1 MRRSHK
7 ALLAEAADALVFGGV
22 IGAPAEKPE
31 RKARTPKAKA
41 KATGPK
47 SKREDNVT
55 RLETPNVQRAPSIE
69 EDEETPTPDRVDDAY
84 QKVFQA
90 LNTQGLESL
99 LATQNDKLDKI
110 LLVLLRWWKWDRD
123 QLREMI
129 VESKKRQRLAQLE
142 QTQADNAA
150 RQGRQ
155 GGGGGGFLEAM
166 SDLFGGNGGPDVDLP
181 DGPDGKKRKR
191 RTRRQRTRTGS
202 RGGRFGGFWRRT
214 VEKAKTFD
222 GKVRNAPRAFAGK
235 VDDLVRAGGSRAMS
249 ALSSGGKLATLLGAG
264 GALVYSG
271 ALNAGEDDL
280 VRNMHEEEAAK
291 REKARKPNTVADV
304 KDELTPTTVKRTAQ
318 EAVDEV
324 DAKAKSA
331 KPNIKTPDLPKSA
344 EKGLLSKVANA
355 GKGVG
360 NAVKSNAIISSA
372 FAALDAYNIAS
383 DDTMTDKEK
392 EKAYSGLAGSSAGGI
407 LGGMGAAAVGAAIGQ
422 VLIPI
427 PGVGAAVGGAVAG
440 IAGSYF
446 GSEAGQAAGEMTYD
460 IVVTQRDG
468 EKASEEQDAA
478 IKVDVKSPA
487 IDKIAEAADKQ
498 ERTTGNWFTRT
509 FGNMFSAKT
518 GPQSTPS
525 NYALGGASSYAFS
538 GGGSNYSYQTRNPAA
553 GGGGYNGASSTSS
566 VAKIDYAS
574 DPRYVQGQ
582 GVLKNLAS
590 NDKVES
596 RLSNWSGLIEDKANK
611 HGVDPLLV
619 RSIMKQESGGKNDAR
634 SHAGAA
640 GLMQLMPNTARGLG
654 VNDSHD
660 PAQNVEGG
668 TKYISQMIKMFDGN
682 VPVALA
688 AYNWGPGNMQKLI
701 KRTGTTDINQ
711 LMQHLP
717 AETRGYVTNITRN
730 HSQYKAQLDA
740 QKAAET
746 TKATDSKS
754 TVDVARTDTAT
765 TERDTS
771 EVKVDRTDTSDNIV
785 AATSQP
791 QVNVTVPPPAP
802 DKKAK
807 VKSATKESQKPPA
820 MLARQSGA
828 SPTTLDDMP
837 ILIADHGLGSLLSG
851 RI

>member
-7 ALLAEAADALVFGGV
+7 ALLAEAADALVFGGI
-22 IGAPAEKPE
+22 IGAPAEEPK
-31 RKARTPKAKA
+31 RKARTPRAKA
-41 KATGPK
+41 KATGSK

-69 EDEETPTPDRVDDAY
+69 DEEEAIVPERVDDAY

-90 LNTQGLESL
+90 LNTQGLETL

-142 QTQADNAA
+142 QAQEENAA
-150 RQGRQ
+150 RQSKQQQ
-155 GGGGGGFLEAM
+155 GGGFFEAM
-166 SDLFGGNGGPDVDLP
+166 SDLFGGGGPDVDMP

-191 RTRRQRTRTGS
+191 RTRRKRTRTAN

-222 GKVRNAPRAFAGK
+222 GKVRNAPRAFANK

-271 ALNAGEDDL
+271 ALNDGEDDL
-280 VRNMHEEEAAK
+280 VRKLHEEEAAK
-291 REKARKPNTVADV
+291 REKPRKPNSTAEV
-304 KDELTPTTVKRTAQ
+304 KDELTPTKVKRTAQ

-324 DAKAKSA
+324 DTAAKSA
-331 KPNIKTPDLPKSA
+331 KPTVKTPDLPKSA
-344 EKGLLSKVANA
+344 EKGLMSKIAKA

-360 NAVKSNAIISSA
+360 NAVKSNAIITSA

-383 DDTMTDKEK
+383 DDTLTDKEK
-392 EKAYSGLAGSSAGGI
+392 EKAYSGLAGSSAGGL
-407 LGGMGAAAVGAAIGQ
+407 LGGMGAAAIGAAIGQ

-468 EKASEEQDAA
+468 EKASEEKDAA
-478 IKVDVKSPA
+478 IKVDVNSPA
-487 IDKIAEAADKQ
+487 IDKIADAADKQ

-509 FGNMFSAKT
+509 FGSMFSAKT

-525 NYALGGASSYAFS
+525 NYAMGGASSYAFS

-553 GGGGYNGASSTSS
+553 GSSYTGSASTSS
-566 VAKIDYAS
+566 ISKIDYTS

-582 GVLKNLAS
+582 GVLKNLAN
-590 NDKVES
+590 NDKVEA

-634 SHAGAA
+634 SHVGAA
-640 GLMQLMPNTARGLG
+640 GLMQLMPGTAAGLG
-654 VNDSHD
+654 VRDSHD

-688 AYNWGPGNMQKLI
+688 AYNWGPGNMQRLI
-701 KRTGTTDINQ
+701 KRTGSTDIND
-711 LMQHLP
+711 LMPHLP
-717 AETRGYVTNITRN
+717 AETRGYVTNITRS

-740 QKAAET
+740 QQAAET
-746 TKATDSKS
+746 AKATESKS

-765 TERDTS
+765 KERDTS
-771 EVKVDRTDTSDNIV
+771 EVKVDRSDTSDNIV
-785 AATSQP
+785 AATTPQ

-807 VKSATKESQKPPA
+807 ATTTTKESQRPPA
-820 MLARQSGA
+820 MLARPTGSQQ
-828 SPTTLDDMP
+828 TTLDDMP
-837 ILIADHGLGSLLSG
+837 ILIADHGLGSLLTG

>member
-41 KATGPK
+41 KAQGAK

-69 EDEETPTPDRVDDAY
+69 EEEETSVPERVDDAY

-142 QTQADNAA
+142 QTQAENAA
-150 RQGRQ
+150 RQAQQ
-155 GGGGGGFLEAM
+155 GGGSGGGFLEAM
-166 SDLFGGNGGPDVDLP
+166 SDLFGGGADVDLP
-181 DGPDGKKRKR
+181 NGPDGKKRKR
-191 RTRRQRTRTGS
+191 RTRRQRTRPAG
-202 RGGRFGGFWRRT
+202 RGGRFGGMWRRT
-214 VEKAKTFD
+214 VERAKTYD
-222 GKVRNAPRAFAGK
+222 GKVRNAPRAFANK

-271 ALNAGEDDL
+271 ALNEGEDDL
-280 VRNMHEEEAAK
+280 VRRMHEEEA
-291 REKARKPNTVADV
+291 EKQRPKPKPKAATTADVAD
-304 KDELTPTTVKRTAQ
+304 DLTPATVKRTAQ
-318 EAVDEV
+318 EAVEEV
-324 DAKAKSA
+324 DATAKAA
-331 KPNIKTPDLPKSA
+331 KPNVKTPDLPKSA
-344 EKGLLSKVANA
+344 EKGMFSKIAKA

-407 LGGMGAAAVGAAIGQ
+407 LGGMGAAAIGAAIGQ

-509 FGNMFSAKT
+509 FGSMFSAKT

-525 NYALGGASSYAFS
+525 NYAMGGASSYAFS

-553 GGGGYNGASSTSS
+553 GASYNGGASTSS
-566 VAKIDYAS
+566 VSKIDYTS

-582 GVLKNLAS
+582 GVLKNLANS
-590 NDKVES
+590 DKVEA

-660 PAQNVEGG
+660 PSQNVEGG

-711 LMQHLP
+711 LMPHLP

-740 QKAAET
+740 QQAAET
-746 TKATDSKS
+746 AKATDTKS
-754 TVDVARTDTAT
+754 TVDVARTDATT

-785 AATSQP
+785 AATSP
-791 QVNVTVPPPAP
+791 AQVNVTVPPPAP

-820 MLARQSGA
+820 MLARQGGA

>member
-1 MRRSHK
+1 M
-7 ALLAEAADALVFGGV
+7 F
-22 IGAPAEKPE
+22 
-31 RKARTPKAKA
+31 
-41 KATGPK
+41 
-47 SKREDNVT
+47 SK
-55 RLETPNVQRAPSIE
+55 I
-69 EDEETPTPDRVDDAY
+69 
-84 QKVFQA
+84 
-90 LNTQGLESL
+90 
-99 LATQNDKLDKI
+99 
-110 LLVLLRWWKWDRD
+110 
-123 QLREMI
+123 
-129 VESKKRQRLAQLE
+129 
-142 QTQADNAA
+142 
-150 RQGRQ
+150 
-155 GGGGGGFLEAM
+155 
-166 SDLFGGNGGPDVDLP
+166 
-181 DGPDGKKRKR
+181 
-191 RTRRQRTRTGS
+191 
-202 RGGRFGGFWRRT
+202 
-214 VEKAKTFD
+214 
-222 GKVRNAPRAFAGK
+222 
-235 VDDLVRAGGSRAMS
+235 
-249 ALSSGGKLATLLGAG
+249 
-264 GALVYSG
+264 
-271 ALNAGEDDL
+271 
-280 VRNMHEEEAAK
+280 
-291 REKARKPNTVADV
+291 
-304 KDELTPTTVKRTAQ
+304 
-318 EAVDEV
+318 
-324 DAKAKSA
+324 
-331 KPNIKTPDLPKSA
+331 
-344 EKGLLSKVANA
+344 ANA
-355 GKGVG
+355 GKGAG
-360 NAVKSNAIISSA
+360 DAAEPAAIISAASA
-372 FAALDAYNIAS
+372 VLDAYNIAT
-383 DDTMTDKEK
+383 DATMTDKEK
-392 EKAYSGLAGSSAGGI
+392 EQAYSELAGSSVGGSFGDMGATAGGI
-407 LGGMGAAAVGAAIGQ
+407 LGGMGAAAIGAAIGQ

-427 PGVGAAVGGAVAG
+427 PGVGAAVGGVLG
-440 IAGSYF
+440 EFAGSYL

-509 FGNMFSAKT
+509 FGSMFSAKT
-518 GPQSTPS
+518 GPQSTP
-525 NYALGGASSYAFS
+525 NYAMGGASSYAFS
-538 GGGSNYSYQTRNPAA
+538 GGGSNYGYQTRNPAGA
-553 GGGGYNGASSTSS
+553 SYNGTASTSS
-566 VAKIDYAS
+566 VSKIDYTS

-582 GVLKNLAS
+582 GVLKNLANS
-590 NDKVES
+590 DKVEA

-619 RSIMKQESGGKNDAR
+619 RSIVKQESGGKNDAR

-654 VNDSHD
+654 VHNSYD

-688 AYNWGPGNMQKLI
+688 AYNWGPGNMQRLI

-711 LMQHLP
+711 LMPHLP

-740 QKAAET
+740 QQAAET
-746 TKATDSKS
+746 AKATDTKS
-754 TVDVARTDTAT
+754 TVDVARTDATT
-765 TERDTS
+765 TERATS

-837 ILIADHGLGSLLSG
+837 ILIADHGLGNLLSG